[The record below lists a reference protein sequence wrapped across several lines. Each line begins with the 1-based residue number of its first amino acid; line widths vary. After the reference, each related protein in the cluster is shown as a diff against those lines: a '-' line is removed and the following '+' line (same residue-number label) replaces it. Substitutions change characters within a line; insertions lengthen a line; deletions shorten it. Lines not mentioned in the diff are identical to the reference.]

1 MTRKTAPALALACAC
16 ALAALTIFNGCGQ
29 KKADT
34 DVAPALP
41 AVDYAYDTTDIY
53 HLELVRD
60 RKKKD
65 LAFLR
70 DDDSPISAEARA
82 TFTGLKYFPPM
93 KEFIFET
100 VLAPFAEPEELIMAT
115 SKDKPRPM
123 LCIGTLPFEYAG
135 QKLQLRVYMSKD
147 TTQERSWFIPFMDET
162 TDEETYMSGR
172 YLDLAPAA
180 PGQPVTLDF
189 NRAYNPYCAYNDRYD
204 CPIPPNE
211 NRLPVAILAGEKKPH

>member
-1 MTRKTAPALALACAC
+1 MTRTTAAALALVFVC
-16 ALAALTIFNGCGQ
+16 ALAALGGCGA
-29 KKADT
+29 KKDEAA
-34 DVAPALP
+34 APP
-41 AVDYAYDTTDIY
+41 PRPTVDYPYDTTDIY

-60 RKKKD
+60 RRKKD
-65 LAFLR
+65 LSFLR
-70 DDDSPISAEARA
+70 DDDSPIPAEARE

-93 KEFIFET
+93 KEFVFET
-100 VLAPFAEPEELIMAT
+100 VLEPFATPEELVMAT
-115 SKDKPRPM
+115 SKQKPRPM
-123 LCIGTLPFEYAG
+123 LCIGTLPFAYAG

-172 YLDLAPAA
+172 YLDLDPVA